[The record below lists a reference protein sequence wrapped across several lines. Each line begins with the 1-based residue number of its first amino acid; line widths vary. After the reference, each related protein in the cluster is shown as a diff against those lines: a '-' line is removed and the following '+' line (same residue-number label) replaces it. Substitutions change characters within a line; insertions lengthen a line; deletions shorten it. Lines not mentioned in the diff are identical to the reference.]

1 MIIAVFG
8 DVHGNLGGM
17 YELCQGWEKEN
28 RQQIDLVLQTG
39 DMGLWGSFE
48 HMDKATRKHFAK
60 DESELAAAA
69 YLSGEKTAPIETWF
83 IHGNHEDFSL
93 LCHKEGGAIDPGGKI
108 IFLASG
114 SVREFHKEQQRLRV
128 AALGGMEYR
137 FGKYPIP
144 SNQRVQKYLYP
155 PCLDRLREESP
166 KVDVLLLHDAPLN
179 KGLRN
184 KFPTGSKR
192 LTELI
197 ETIRP
202 CFAFYG
208 HYDDPPEPFRLGRT
222 SCAGMNFTKAKR
234 IPHRDGAMGILQ
246 TWLSAGWKFHFVAP

>member
-1 MIIAVFG
+1 MIVAVFG
-8 DVHGNLGGM
+8 DVHGNIPGM
-17 YELCQGWEKEN
+17 YGLCRSWQKQN
-28 RQQIDLVLQTG
+28 RRRIDLVLQTG

-48 HMDKATRKHFAK
+48 QMDKATRKHFAK
-60 DESELAAAA
+60 DDSELAAAG

-93 LCHKEGGAIDPGGKI
+93 LSHKEGGAVDPRGRI

-114 SVREFHKEQQRLRV
+114 CVREFRKEEDSLQV

-137 FGKYPIP
+137 FGKHPIP
-144 SNQRVQKYLYP
+144 SNERVQKYFHP
-155 PCLDRLREESP
+155 PCLDRLRRESP

-179 KGLRN
+179 KGLQN

-197 ETIRP
+197 EAMQPR
-202 CFAFYG
+202 FAFYG
-208 HYDDPPEPFRLGRT
+208 HYDDPPEPFWLGST
-222 SCAGMNFTKAKR
+222 FCAGMNLAKAKR
-234 IPHRDGAMGILQ
+234 IPNRDGAMGILQ
-246 TWLSAGWKFHFVAP
+246 TDKWEFHFVEP